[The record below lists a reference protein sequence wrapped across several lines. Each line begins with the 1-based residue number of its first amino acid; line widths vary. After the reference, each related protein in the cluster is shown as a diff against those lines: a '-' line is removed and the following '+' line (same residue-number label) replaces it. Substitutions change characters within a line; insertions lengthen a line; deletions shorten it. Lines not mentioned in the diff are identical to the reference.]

1 MTLKHL
7 RFVLAPASLIAGLLI
22 AGESLA
28 QDRAALQRV
37 LTTPYGSDCNFL
49 SGGGCDGDLDGY
61 LLIGRVDSVDGPY
74 RPGIYDFDPS
84 SNDLPLWRGFTPNPN
99 RRHLKLRGAWT
110 GGLDPNGR
118 HLKLRGAWTGGLDR
132 AKQAADTANIEADT
146 NSVIDQVCSVVPIC

>member
-110 GGLDPNGR
+110 GGLD
-118 HLKLRGAWTGGLDR
+118 R